1 MDRKGINQAITLGR
15 SHLTN
20 SIIPE
25 SFEFYWRP
33 PEPVYDPAQAKKLLA
48 DAGHSGGFDAG
59 EFFCDASYSN
69 VAEALLN
76 NFAEVGIRSRL
87 RPLERAAFFKAYAD
101 KSLKNIVYG
110 GSGAFGNAATR
121 MEAFY
126 VKGGTYAYGSYP
138 DIDEMFQQQAVELD
152 RKKRTAI
159 LEKMQQLAYERS
171 IYAPIWLLGFLNGIG
186 PRVGESGF
194 GLIPGFAYTA
204 PYEDITLKGG

>member
-1 MDRKGINQAITLGR
+1 MDREGINQALTLGR

-25 SFEFYWRP
+25 SFEFYWQP
-33 PEPVYDPAQAKKLLA
+33 PLSVYDPAKAKELLA
-48 DAGHSGGFDAG
+48 EAGHPNGFDAG

-76 NFAEVGIRSRL
+76 NFAEVGINSRL
-87 RPLERAAFFKAYAD
+87 RPLERAAFFKAYAE
-101 KSLKNIVYG
+101 KNLKNIIYG

-138 DIDEMFQQQAVELD
+138 DVDELFQQQAVELD
-152 RKKRTAI
+152 HKKRAAI
-159 LEKMQQLAYERS
+159 LDKMQRLVYERS
-171 IYAPIWLLGFLNGIG
+171 IYAPIWLLGFLNGVG

-194 GLIPGFAYTA
+194 ELIPGYAYTA
-204 PYEDITLKGG
+204 PYEDITLKGA

>member
-1 MDRKGINQAITLGR
+1 MDRQGINQAITLGQ

-25 SFEFYWRP
+25 SFEFYWQP
-33 PEPVYDPAQAKKLLA
+33 PAPVYDPANAQALLA
-48 DAGHSGGFDAG
+48 EAGHANGFDAG

-69 VAEALLN
+69 VAEALAN
-76 NFAEVGIRSRL
+76 NFAEIGIKSRL
-87 RPLERAAFFKAYAD
+87 RPLERAAFFKAYAE
-101 KSLKNIVYG
+101 KTLKNIVYG

-138 DIDEMFQQQAVELD
+138 DIDDLFQQQAVELD
-152 RKKRTAI
+152 HQKRAAI
-159 LEKMQQLAYERS
+159 LEKMQQTAYERA
-171 IYAPIWLLGFLNGIG
+171 IYAPIWLLGFLNGVG

-194 GLIPGFAYTA
+194 GLIPGYAYTA
-204 PYEDITLKGG
+204 PYEDITLKGT